1 MADKIPTIEQSAN
14 RMIGLMHQAG
24 KDEQVQMAQ
33 MGIVRSRLPISLLMS
48 ILSSSIRKM
57 FISPDTSCPVI
68 PGTW

>member
-33 MGIVRSRLPISLLMS
+33 MGIVRSLLMS
-48 ILSSSIRKM
+48 TLSSSTRKM